1 MFKESIIMSWQNIIH
16 NKMRSFLTI
25 LGIVIGV
32 ASIIT
37 LITIVQGVT
46 ESVTSTIS
54 DMGANKITIQAM
66 GTPLKKGL
74 SDIDVKEIS
83 EIDNIKG
90 VSPTISGK
98 SNIVY
103 DKTVMEDITIQG
115 KNQVYF
121 ANTEDLLQSG
131 RGINI
136 LDISN
141 KNRVCVIGQNIVDE
155 FFKVENPMDKEII
168 ISGVTYTVIGTL
180 QKSDGFSIGSNDNT
194 IIIPYTTAMSLLG
207 MKNINSVE
215 IFMENGNMA
224 ENTTAD
230 IESVMNTTFNNN
242 SDGYK
247 VSNMQNILDRVDE
260 MTGMMTA
267 MLVGIASISLVVG
280 GIGIMN
286 MMLVSVTERTTEIGL
301 RKALGAETN
310 TIQQQFLLESIFLS
324 LFGGFIGL
332 IIGIVIAYVG
342 CLALKTTF
350 NLSIATILLAVGFS
364 AVIGVVFG
372 FTPAKNASKLN
383 PIDALRSI

>member
-74 SDIDVKEIS
+74 SDIDVKELS

-136 LDISN
+136 LDIN
-141 KNRVCVIGQNIVDE
+141 TKNRVCVIGQNIVDE

-168 ISGVTYTVIGTL
+168 ISGITYTVIGTL
-180 QKSDGFSIGSNDNT
+180 QKSDGFSLGSNDDT

-207 MKNINSVE
+207 VKNINSVE
-215 IFMENGNMA
+215 VFMENGELA

-242 SDGYK
+242 GDGYK

-301 RKALGAETN
+301 RKALGAEPK

-332 IIGIVIAYVG
+332 IIGGVIAYVG